1 MFSIFFSNFFNRLAI
16 SSKKNSQSQ
25 LQAWDFGRL
34 VVVVV
39 VVVVCKVGL
48 LVVVVDSEVGEVKG
62 KKVKEV
68 GTLVVDE
75 EKVEEAGTVVV
86 DEKDISTSLGTLV
99 DESSIDSK

>member
-25 LQAWDFGRL
+25 LQAFGRL

-39 VVVVCKVGL
+39 VCKVDV

-62 KKVKEV
+62 KKVEEV

-75 EKVEEAGTVVV
+75 EKVEEAGTVLV
-86 DEKDISTSLGTLV
+86 DEKDISTSVGTLV
-99 DESSIDSK
+99 DESSTDSKK